1 MIPNKLLLLAFLSF
15 LSINDTWAQSTLFPL
30 RIEKAGVAPVILSM
44 ADLSKFPRIEQRVKG
59 HDGKESVYSG
69 VALTELLS
77 RVAAPLGSQLRGKA
91 LSQYLLVQATDG
103 YQVVFALPELD
114 SAFTKQV
121 IFLADR
127 RDGQPL
133 SGDQGPYQVI
143 VPNEQKHA
151 RWIRQVTALKVLSAQ
166 D

>member
-1 MIPNKLLLLAFLSF
+1 MTLNKILLPALLSL
-15 LSINDTWAQSTLFPL
+15 LSISSTWAQSTSSQL
-30 RIEKAGVAPVILSM
+30 RIEKVGVAPAVLSVT
-44 ADLSKFPRIEQRVKG
+44 DFSKFPRIEQRVKG

-77 RVAAPLGSQLRGKA
+77 RVNAPLGSQLRGKA
-91 LSQYLLVQATDG
+91 LSQYLLIRSTDG
-103 YQVVFALPELD
+103 YRVIFALPELD

-127 RDGQPL
+127 RDGQPF

-143 VPNEQKHA
+143 VPDERTHA
-151 RWIRQVTALKVLSAQ
+151 RWIRQVTVLEILSAK

>member
-1 MIPNKLLLLAFLSF
+1 MTSNKLLLLAFLSS
-15 LSINDTWAQSTLFPL
+15 LSINSVWAQSILSQL
-30 RIEKAGVAPVILSM
+30 RIEKAGVAPAVLSM
-44 ADLSKFPRIEQRVKG
+44 ADLSKFPRVERRVKG
-59 HDGKESVYSG
+59 HDGKEYIYSG
-69 VALTELLS
+69 VALTELLG
-77 RVAAPLGSQLRGKA
+77 RVTAPLGSQLRGKA

-103 YQVVFALPELD
+103 YQVIFALPELD

>member
-1 MIPNKLLLLAFLSF
+1 MTLNKLILFSFLSF
-15 LSINDTWAQSTLFPL
+15 WSINNAWPQSALSPL
-30 RIEKAGVAPVILSM
+30 RIEKAGIAPVV
-44 ADLSKFPRIEQRVKG
+44 LSKDDFARLPRLEQRVKG
-59 HDGKESVYSG
+59 HDGKESIYSG
-69 VALTELLS
+69 VALTELLG
-77 RVAAPLGSQLRGKA
+77 RVTAPLGSQLRGKA
-91 LSQYLLVQATDG
+91 LAHYLLVQATDG

-143 VPNEQKHA
+143 VPNEEKHA
-151 RWIRQVTALKVLSAQ
+151 RWVRQVTVLKVLSAR

>member
-1 MIPNKLLLLAFLSF
+1 MISNKLLLLTFLSS
-15 LSINDTWAQSTLFPL
+15 LSINSTWAQSTLSQL
-30 RIEKAGVAPVILSM
+30 RIEKAGVAPVVLSM
-44 ADLSKFPRIEQRVKG
+44 ADLSKFPHVEQRVKG

-77 RVAAPLGSQLRGKA
+77 RVTAPLGSQLRGKA
-91 LSQYLLVQATDG
+91 LSQYLLVQAIDG
-103 YQVVFALPELD
+103 YQVIFALPELD

-166 D
+166 N